1 MTWRIKL
8 KEELKGVRV
17 DRIVGSRGAVY
28 EMDDYL
34 RKNGQICE
42 FSTKEECLEAI
53 KILEKADL
61 ISLTHLLE
69 PVKV

>member
-8 KEELKGVRV
+8 KEEVKGVRV
-17 DRIVGSRGAVY
+17 DRRVGSRKY
-28 EMDDYL
+28 EMDNYL

-53 KILEKADL
+53 KILEEVDL
-61 ISLTHLLE
+61 ICLRHFLE
-69 PVKV
+69 PVEV